1 MLVHPCLPLVALVL
15 PDLLLIQVYQL
26 SESSHPQNKRPCF
39 SLQASFR
46 TSSAPKEVKWVGN
59 LEQLLVLT
67 TDCRVELMSSQRCL
81 KIVSRFGNRKAL
93 QDSVFACNSGDDIES
108 YVKVGEVSCPDALN
122 MVCVEQKVQIAE
134 SRD

>member
-1 MLVHPCLPLVALVL
+1 M
-15 PDLLLIQVYQL
+15 
-26 SESSHPQNKRPCF
+26 
-39 SLQASFR
+39 
-46 TSSAPKEVKWVGN
+46 KWVGN

-67 TDCRVELMSSQRCL
+67 ADCRVELMSSQRCL

-108 YVKVGEVSCPDALN
+108 YVKVGEVSCLDALN
-122 MVCVEQKVQIAE
+122 MVYVEQKVQIAE